1 MENEIKSV
9 SYTSTNT
16 YETLNT
22 LTGNTKTIWLVFHGI
37 GYLSKFFLR
46 HFNELPQKKN
56 YIIAPQAPSKY
67 YLNGAY
73 THVGASWLTRENTEQ
88 EIKNLINYIDAVMVA
103 EKIPNKVDLAVLGF
117 SQGVSIALRY
127 LAHSKLS
134 CEKIILYAG
143 GIPKEL
149 KQSDFAH
156 LSKNTEIISIIGDK
170 DPYNSSER
178 LAKEEVKL
186 DELFGSM
193 VKQIT
198 FDGGHEVKKE
208 VINKLVE

>member
-46 HFNELPQKKN
+46 HFNELPQKEN

-156 LSKNTEIISIIGDK
+156 LCKNTEIISIIGDK

-186 DELFGSM
+186 EELFGSM

-198 FDGGHEVKKE
+198 FDGGHEAKKE

>member
-1 MENEIKSV
+1 MENKIKSV
-9 SYTSTNT
+9 NYTSTNT

-22 LTGNTKTIWLVFHGI
+22 LGGNTKTVWLVFHGI
-37 GYLSKFFLR
+37 GYLSKFFLK
-46 HFNELPQKKN
+46 HFNKLPQKEN

-88 EIKNLINYIDAVMVA
+88 EIKNLINYIDAVLRA
-103 EKIPNKVDLAVLGF
+103 EKIPKEVDLAVLGF

-127 LAHSKLS
+127 VAHTKLS

-149 KQSDFAH
+149 KQSNFAH
-156 LSKNTEIISIIGDK
+156 LSKNTQIISIIGDK
-170 DPYNSSER
+170 DPYNNPER
-178 LAKEEVKL
+178 LAAEEVKL
-186 DELFGSM
+186 EELFGST

-208 VINKLVE
+208 VINKLIE

>member
-9 SYTSTNT
+9 SYTSSNT
-16 YETLNT
+16 YETLNV
-22 LTGNTKTIWLVFHGI
+22 LTSDTETVWLVFHGI

-46 HFNELPQKKN
+46 HFDELPQKEN

-73 THVGASWLTRENTEQ
+73 KHVGASWLTRVSTEQ
-88 EIKNLINYIDAVMVA
+88 EIKNLINYIDAVLA
-103 EKIPNKVDLAVLGF
+103 TEKIPDKARMAVLGF

-127 LAHSKLS
+127 LAKSKLS

-143 GIPKEL
+143 GIPNEL
-149 KQSDFAH
+149 KESDFEH
-156 LSKNTEIISIIGDK
+156 LSKDAEIISIIGDK
-170 DPYNSSER
+170 DPYNSPER
-178 LAKEEVKL
+178 LAKEEYKL
-186 DELFGSM
+186 KELFGNRM
-193 VKQIT
+193 RQIT

-208 VINKLVE
+208 VINNLVE

>member
-22 LTGNTKTIWLVFHGI
+22 LSGNTKTVWLVFHGI
-37 GYLSKFFLR
+37 GYLSKFFLK
-46 HFNELPQKKN
+46 HFNKLPQKEN

-88 EIKNLINYIDAVMVA
+88 EIKNLKNYIDAVLRA
-103 EKIPNKVDLAVLGF
+103 EKIPKEVDLAVLGF

-127 LAHSKLS
+127 VAHSKLS

-149 KQSDFAH
+149 KQSNFAH
-156 LSKNTEIISIIGDK
+156 LSKNTQIISIIGDK
-170 DPYNSSER
+170 DPYNSPER
-178 LAKEEVKL
+178 LAAEEVKL
-186 DELFGSM
+186 EELFGST

-208 VINKLVE
+208 VINKLME

>member
-9 SYTSTNT
+9 SYTSSNT

-22 LTGNTKTIWLVFHGI
+22 LTSDTETVWLVFHGI

-46 HFNELPQKKN
+46 HFDELPQKEN

-73 THVGASWLTRENTEQ
+73 KHVGASWLTRVNTEQ
-88 EIKNLINYIDAVMVA
+88 EIKNLINYIDAVLAA
-103 EKIPNKVDLAVLGF
+103 EKIPDKVRIAVLGF

-127 LAHSKLS
+127 LAKSKLS

-143 GIPKEL
+143 GIPHEL
-149 KQSDFAH
+149 KKSDFNH
-156 LSKNTEIISIIGDK
+156 LKKDSKIISIIGDK
-170 DPYNSSER
+170 DPYNSPER
-178 LAKEEVKL
+178 LTKEEYKL
-186 DELFGSM
+186 KELFGNK

-198 FDGGHEVKKE
+198 FDGGHKVKKE
-208 VINKLVE
+208 VINNLLK